1 MNSVSQR
8 KVEGQLQPEIL
19 ASSRIIA
26 MNDEIREK
34 SNSISYL
41 DEENLQENIALRAT
55 DVCVWHSDE
64 LTLE

>member
-8 KVEGQLQPEIL
+8 KVERQLQIEIL